1 VIDYVAEKSD
11 LALCVA
17 PQTSSA
23 WKLAYT
29 LSPNCVGTSMEQP
42 RIVEGDLRI
51 GWFTRLDTP
60 KRPDIW
66 FEIIENLDFKGLVNG
81 IVFGDGPLL
90 NEMQL
95 LANHS
100 RSQVT
105 FAGASEPRSG
115 FASMDISLSWSD
127 SEGMPLAI
135 QEAIWFGV
143 PVVTN
148 RLPGIEACLGRDMTG
163 IVDSPTEAVELIT
176 RMQDTQFY
184 REVIDRQQAR
194 LKEIAR
200 QPTMTDQIMEFVRG
214 VKATD
219 RDLKEL
225 KQKWR

>member
-1 VIDYVAEKSD
+1 MIDYVGEKSD
-11 LALCVA
+11 LALSVA
-17 PQTSSA
+17 PQTSPA

-42 RIVEGDLRI
+42 RRVEGDLRI
-51 GWFTRLDTP
+51 GWFTRLYEP

-66 FEIIENLDFKGLVNG
+66 FDVVENLAFKGSVTG

-90 NEMQL
+90 NKMRV

-100 RSQVT
+100 RSHVT
-105 FAGASEPRSG
+105 FAGVSGPRNG

-148 RLPGIEACLGRDMTG
+148 RLPGIEAYLGHDMTG

-176 RMQDTQFY
+176 RMQDAQFY
-184 REVIDRQQAR
+184 RDVINRQQSR
-194 LKEIAR
+194 LKEVAR
-200 QPTMTDQIMEFVRG
+200 QPSMTDQIMEIVR
-214 VKATD
+214 AT
-219 RDLKEL
+219 
-225 KQKWR
+225 